1 MKDIKLLDTT
11 TNTYYGDRNDISI
24 NTDKDFDI
32 LQFKDKVRQC
42 AVKILL
48 THLGSHNIFIGYG
61 SDLIN
66 LIRSRLDQYLPPA
79 IRDAIIYSLTY
90 LKYTEESVLPI
101 ERLDS
106 VLNIIIQQ
114 AEDDPRVINVLITL
128 KLVNGDILDVS
139 IKGVGI

>member
-1 MKDIKLLDTT
+1 MKDVKLLGTA
-11 TNTYYGDRNDISI
+11 TNKYYGDRNDISI

-48 THLGSHNIFIGYG
+48 THLGSHSIFIGYG